1 METLPAQLARIARP
15 GVLSLAMMMA
25 SQTAPDVNK
34 LAGHQLEA
42 RELAARDEWSS
53 KNERMRDSLQ
63 SIISSSLVDGFSA
76 LQSSM
81 SCQDDVNLISSATVA
96 MSRKQFG
103 SEEEIH
109 KAQMA
114 FPVTTKLK
122 ASGEDVRSVLRI
134 NQNGLHEYHNNLG

>member
-1 METLPAQLARIARP
+1 
-15 GVLSLAMMMA
+15 
-25 SQTAPDVNK
+25 
-34 LAGHQLEA
+34 
-42 RELAARDEWSS
+42 
-53 KNERMRDSLQ
+53 
-63 SIISSSLVDGFSA
+63 
-76 LQSSM
+76 
-81 SCQDDVNLISSATVA
+81 